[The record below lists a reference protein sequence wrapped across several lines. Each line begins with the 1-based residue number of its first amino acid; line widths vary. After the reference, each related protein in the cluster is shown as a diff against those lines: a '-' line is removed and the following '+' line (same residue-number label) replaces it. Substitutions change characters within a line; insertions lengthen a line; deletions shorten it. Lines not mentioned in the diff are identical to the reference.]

1 MSLSDK
7 LMKQGGKPSGSL
19 GRLIGYLMNLS
30 HKNIYHW
37 GLKNISFGN
46 NSKALDIGCGG
57 GEVIKLLATK
67 MPEGKVYGI
76 DHSPEMVNLSKRVN
90 KSLLEN
96 NRVEIN
102 HGSVSSLP
110 YQDNMFEIV
119 TAFETIQF
127 WNDLNNDLKEV
138 KRVLKASG
146 MLLIVNRY
154 PDLQG
159 KDAGWAEVLQ
169 IHSSEEYQE
178 QLSAVGFVDISI
190 DEKSNPGWILVLSR
204 KP

>member
-1 MSLSDK
+1 
-7 LMKQGGKPSGSL
+7 MKQGGKPSGL
-19 GRLIGYLMNLS
+19 PGRVIGYLMNLS
-30 HKNIYHW
+30 HKNIYLW
-37 GLKNISFGN
+37 GLKDISGGKMT
-46 NSKALDIGCGG
+46 KALDIGCGG

-76 DHSPEMVNLSKRVN
+76 DHSPEMVALSKRVN
-90 KSLLEN
+90 RSLLEN
-96 NRVEIN
+96 DRVEIN
-102 HGSVSSLP
+102 QGSVSTLP
-110 YQDNMFEIV
+110 YEDNMFEIV

-127 WNDLNNDLKEV
+127 WTNLNHDLKEV
-138 KRVLKASG
+138 KRVLKPSG
-146 MLLIVNRY
+146 SLLIVNRY

-169 IHSSEEYQE
+169 IHSSGEYRE
-178 QLSAVGFVDISI
+178 QLSTAGFVDISI